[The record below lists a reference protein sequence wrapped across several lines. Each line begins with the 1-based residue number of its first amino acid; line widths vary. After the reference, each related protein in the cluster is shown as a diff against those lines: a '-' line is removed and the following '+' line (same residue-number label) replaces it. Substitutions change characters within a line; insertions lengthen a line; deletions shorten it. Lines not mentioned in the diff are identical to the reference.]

1 MTLYAVSLDK
11 QSSASIVSM
20 KMAELSSR
28 SGVPVPTIRYYLRE
42 GLLTPGRLTSPN
54 QADYGEEHVRRLRL
68 VRALLDVGGLS
79 VAGAR
84 AVVASVEE
92 KADNTYAQLGK
103 VQYALTT
110 GGPEASAEELTE
122 VDALI
127 SGWGWQV
134 RQDNPARATLAAAL
148 ATLDRLGVNEPR
160 ELLDDY
166 AAAVASLADR
176 EVEAVLRRVDVEE
189 IAEVLIAFD
198 IVGDALLS
206 ALRRLAQESAVTE
219 RIRP

>member
-1 MTLYAVSLDK
+1 
-11 QSSASIVSM
+11 M

-28 SGVPVPTIRYYLRE
+28 SGVPVPTIHYYLRE

-110 GGPEASAEELTE
+110 SGPEASAEELTE
-122 VDALI
+122 VDDLVAR
-127 SGWGWQV
+127 WGWQV

-176 EVEAVLRRVDVEE
+176 EVEAVLRRDDVEE
-189 IAEVLIAFD
+189 IAEAVIAFD

-206 ALRRLAQESAVTE
+206 ALRRLAQESVVTE